1 MRISDWSSDVC
12 SSDLSQGACRGA
24 KALADR
30 VRIAHVCQG
39 LAQPGLFQERK
50 NLTVETFDTV
60 KIIHPGEE
68 YPVQSCLRQHLQP
81 RGDMICG
88 AHNRKSAGSRGK
100 TVRSEER
107 RVGTERGSPCR
118 SRWSPYH

>member
-1 MRISDWSSDVC
+1 MNRPPPRSTRTDTLFPYPTLFRSSK
-12 SSDLSQGACRGA
+12 SQGACRGA

-81 RGDMICG
+81 RGDMKIGRAAC
-88 AHNRKSAGSRGK
+88 RD
-100 TVRSEER
+100 
-107 RVGTERGSPCR
+107 RVCQSV
-118 SRWSPYH
+118 